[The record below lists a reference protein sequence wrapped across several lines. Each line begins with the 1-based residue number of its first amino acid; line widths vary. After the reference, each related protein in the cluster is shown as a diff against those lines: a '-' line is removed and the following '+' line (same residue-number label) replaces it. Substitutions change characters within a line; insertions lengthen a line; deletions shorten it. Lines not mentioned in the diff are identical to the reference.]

1 MEREHLSM
9 ATRDGWFAHEIERA
23 RAGDLDALGRILES
37 FREPLE
43 KIAGRW
49 LGKDLVAKTG
59 DSDLVQEALL
69 GAHFDFARFQGQSRA
84 ELFAWLRAILQN
96 RLAFVARHYRDT
108 EMRRVDREIPCGA
121 PFDGGPWDTLLA
133 SSTTPGAR
141 AARRESEAAL
151 RRALETL
158 PDDYRRTVIWHHY
171 DGLGF
176 EEIGARLGRSAEATR
191 KLWSRSLFRLAV
203 ELGPG
208 HAP

>member
-1 MEREHLSM
+1 MST
-9 ATRDGWFAHEIERA
+9 APSDSWFAHEIEAA
-23 RAGDLDALGRILES
+23 RAGDSDALGRILES
-37 FREPLE
+37 CREALQE
-43 KIAGRW
+43 IAGRW

-69 GAHFDFARFQGQSRA
+69 GAHFDFARFHGQSRE

-108 EMRRVDREIPCGA
+108 GMRRVDREIPCGVTA
-121 PFDGGPWDTLLA
+121 DGGLWDTLFA

-151 RRALETL
+151 QRALEAL
-158 PDDYRRTVIWHHY
+158 PDDYRRTVIWHQY

-191 KLWSRSLFRLAV
+191 KLWSRALFRLAE
-203 ELGPG
+203 ELGPS

>member
-1 MEREHLSM
+1 MEREHLST
-9 ATRDGWFAHEIERA
+9 ATSDGWFAHEIEAA
-23 RAGDLDALGRILES
+23 REGDLDALGRILES
-37 FREPLE
+37 CRGPLQE
-43 KIAGRW
+43 IAGRW

-59 DSDLVQEALL
+59 DSEVVQEALL
-69 GAHFDFARFQGQSRA
+69 GAHFDFARFQGQSRE

-121 PFDGGPWDTLLA
+121 PADGGLWDTFLA

-151 RRALETL
+151 RRALEAL
-158 PDDYRRTVIWHHY
+158 PDDYRRTVIWHQY

-191 KLWSRSLFRLAV
+191 KLWSRSLYRLAV